1 MRFSCVGALLA
12 LAVGAVAQSP
22 VPYTSVPADVQ
33 NSVLMVLATA
43 LPKESVSYALAS
55 SSEFAAQMASSL
67 AAGNPPAWY
76 QALPS
81 DVKSLLPALYP
92 IVHSATPTPT
102 PSASSSLAMSTPASS
117 VPSVSAYPTGGNSTS
132 ASGVHMPTL
141 SSTASASG
149 PAQATA
155 NAASYP
161 GAALGAGVGAALG
174 FIGMLAL

>member
-92 IVHSATPTPT
+92 VVHSATPTPT
-102 PSASSSLAMSTPASS
+102 PSSSLAMSTPASS
-117 VPSVSAYPTGGNSTS
+117 VPTVSAYPTGGNSTS

-161 GAALGAGVGAALG
+161 GAALGAGIGAALG

>member
-1 MRFSCVGALLA
+1 
-12 LAVGAVAQSP
+12 
-22 VPYTSVPADVQ
+22 
-33 NSVLMVLATA
+33 MVLATA

-92 IVHSATPTPT
+92 IVHSATPTP
-102 PSASSSLAMSTPASS
+102 SSSLAMSTPASS
-117 VPSVSAYPTGGNSTS
+117 VPTVSAYPTGGNSTS

-174 FIGMLAL
+174 FIAMLAL